1 MGRSKV
7 RAQPLPGPS
16 MTFLQ
21 VFVLAVVQGITEF
34 LPISSSAHLVLL
46 HEFSRSTPEA
56 ALALDV
62 AVHLGTMVAVVI
74 FFWAEVRRALAG
86 LGQLATGKAA
96 SPDARL
102 ALALIVATIPAV
114 VLGGVLAVTGWIDAL
129 RTAAVIGWTMIVFG
143 LLLYLVHRMAPE
155 TRTFRDWNLRD
166 AVVMGLWQALALIPG
181 VSRAGIS
188 VTAARYMG
196 FERHDAARIAMLMS
210 IPVILATGGYLGLK
224 LLRAEFSA
232 ELIAQL
238 AFGAALAFVTAYVA
252 LGLMM
257 RFLNAVSFTPYVIY
271 RVVLGVVLLAIAYG

>member
-1 MGRSKV
+1 
-7 RAQPLPGPS
+7 

-46 HEFSRSTPEA
+46 HEFAHSTPEA

-62 AVHLGTMVAVVI
+62 AVHLGTMAAVII
-74 FFWAEVRRALAG
+74 FFWPEVRRALAG
-86 LGQLATGKAA
+86 LGHLAAGRREGA
-96 SPDARL
+96 DARL

-114 VLGGVLAVTGWIDAL
+114 VLGGVLAVTGWVDAL
-129 RTAAVIGWTMIVFG
+129 RTTAVIGWTMLLFG
-143 LLLYLVHRMAPE
+143 VLLYVVHRMAPE
-155 TRTFRDWNLRD
+155 TRTFRDWTLRD
-166 AVVMGLWQALALIPG
+166 AVIMGLWQALALIPG

-224 LLRAEFSA
+224 LVRAEFGS
-232 ELIAQL
+232 ELILQL
-238 AFGAALAFVTAYVA
+238 AFGAALAFGTAYVA

-257 RFLNAVSFTPYVIY
+257 RFLNAASFTPYVIY
-271 RVVLGVVLLAIAYG
+271 RVVLGLVLLAIAYG

>member
-1 MGRSKV
+1 
-7 RAQPLPGPS
+7 

-86 LGQLATGKAA
+86 LGQLATGRREG
-96 SPDARL
+96 PDARL
-102 ALALIVATIPAV
+102 ALALIIATIPAV
-114 VLGGVLAVTGWIDAL
+114 VLGGVLAATGWIDTL
-129 RTAAVIGWTMIVFG
+129 RSAAVIGWTMLLFG
-143 LLLYLVHRMAPE
+143 ILLYIVHRMAPE

-188 VTAARYMG
+188 VTAARHMG

-238 AFGAALAFVTAYVA
+238 AFGAALAFATAYVA

-271 RVVLGVVLLAIAYG
+271 RVVLGVALLAIAYG